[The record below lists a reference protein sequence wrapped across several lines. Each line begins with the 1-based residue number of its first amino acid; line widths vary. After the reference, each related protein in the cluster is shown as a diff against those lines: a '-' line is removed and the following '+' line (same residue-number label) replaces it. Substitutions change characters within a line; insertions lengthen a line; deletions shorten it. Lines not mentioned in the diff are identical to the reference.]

1 MSGATFDTCMLV
13 ALDRNDREAWVVLR
27 RLVNRGEVPTVPTVV
42 TAQAWRDGRRQAQ
55 LARALDNCRPEILS
69 DELAR
74 KAGELC
80 RRSGTAD
87 IVDAVVI
94 ESAGHRFDDVYTSD
108 TGDLGNLA
116 EHIPNPVAIIQIGSL
131 GPDARSG
138 VAKRH

>member
-1 MSGATFDTCMLV
+1 VSGATFDTGMLV
-13 ALDRNDREAWVVLR
+13 ALDRNDRDAWVALR

-55 LARALDNCRPEILS
+55 LARALGDCRPEILS

-80 RRSGTAD
+80 RCSRTAD

-94 ESAGHRFDDVYTSD
+94 ESAGHRNDDVYTGD
-108 TGDLGNLA
+108 IGDLEHLA
-116 EHIPNPVAIIQIGSL
+116 EHIANQVAIIPIG
-131 GPDARSG
+131 R
-138 VAKRH
+138 

>member
-1 MSGATFDTCMLV
+1 MSGATFDTGMLV
-13 ALDRNDREAWVVLR
+13 ALDRNEREAWVVLR

-55 LARALDNCRPEILS
+55 LARALGDCRPEILS

-80 RRSGTAD
+80 RRSHTAD

-94 ESAGHRFDDVYTSD
+94 ESAGRRNDDVYTAD
-108 TGDLGNLA
+108 TGDVEHLA
-116 EHIPNPVAIIQIGSL
+116 EHITNQIAIIQIG
-131 GPDARSG
+131 R
-138 VAKRH
+138 

>member
-1 MSGATFDTCMLV
+1 VSGATFDTGMLV
-13 ALDRNDREAWVVLR
+13 ALDRNEREAWIVLR
-27 RLVNRGEVPTVPTVV
+27 RLVNRGQVPTVPTVV

-55 LARALDNCRPEILS
+55 LARALGDCRPEILN

-94 ESAGHRFDDVYTSD
+94 ESAGRRNDDVYT
-108 TGDLGNLA
+108 GDPDDLEHLA
-116 EHIPNPVAIIQIGSL
+116 EHITEQVAIIPIG
-131 GPDARSG
+131 R
-138 VAKRH
+138 

>member
-1 MSGATFDTCMLV
+1 MSGATFDTGMLV
-13 ALDRNDREAWVVLR
+13 ALDRNEREAWVVLR

-55 LARALDNCRPEILS
+55 LARALGDCRPEILS

-80 RRSGTAD
+80 RRSRTAD

-94 ESAGHRFDDVYTSD
+94 ESAGRRSDDVYTAD
-108 TGDLGNLA
+108 AGDLEQLA
-116 EHIPNPVAIIQIGSL
+116 EHITNQVAIIPIS
-131 GPDARSG
+131 R
-138 VAKRH
+138 